1 MHELKSSAKQSSLR
15 LLHAALEPHKSSHLS
30 DAVEKNVGNT
40 SEGARGRPCEGE
52 D

>member
-15 LLHAALEPHKSSHLS
+15 LLHAANEPHKLSHFS
-30 DAVEKNVGNT
+30 EAVEDNQANT